1 MNLEQIQEMWE
12 KDSKID
18 PDNLHDESLKI
29 PQLHSKYYTLYNT
42 ITLLRE
48 RAREQY
54 AKVRLER
61 YNYYTGKAT
70 AEVYAE
76 EPFPYK
82 VREKDAIQRHLEA
95 DDKMNKIDMKIKYY
109 DVMLKFLEEIIR
121 AVSNRTYQIK
131 NAIEW
136 NKFQAGY
143 ESRLVRYYRRI
154 MKSFKQLQEILGGVP
169 NDGYFGHPRLKI
181 ENPFS
186 PPKEKTKKTNG
197 GKGLTNKLGNRATEI
212 EDMIKN
218 MR

>member
-48 RAREQY
+48 KAREQY
-54 AKVRLER
+54 SKVRLER
-61 YNYYTGKAT
+61 YNYYTGKSP
-70 AEVYAE
+70 AEVYVE

-82 VREKDAIQRHLEA
+82 VREKDAIQRHLDA

-109 DVMLKFLEEIIR
+109 DVMLNFLEEIIR
-121 AVSNRTYQIK
+121 VVSNRTYQIK

-136 NKFQAGY
+136 NKFQAG
-143 ESRLVRYYRRI
+143 
-154 MKSFKQLQEILGGVP
+154 
-169 NDGYFGHPRLKI
+169 FG
-181 ENPFS
+181 
-186 PPKEKTKKTNG
+186 
-197 GKGLTNKLGNRATEI
+197 
-212 EDMIKN
+212 
-218 MR
+218 

>member
-54 AKVRLER
+54 SKVRLER
-61 YNYYTGKAT
+61 YNYYTGKAP
-70 AEVYAE
+70 AEVYVE

-95 DDKMNKIDMKIKYY
+95 DDKMNKVDMKIKYY
-109 DVMLKFLEEIIR
+109 DTMLKFLEEIIK
-121 AVSNRTYQIK
+121 VISNRTFQIK

-136 NKFQAGY
+136 NKFQAG
-143 ESRLVRYYRRI
+143 
-154 MKSFKQLQEILGGVP
+154 F
-169 NDGYFGHPRLKI
+169 N
-181 ENPFS
+181 
-186 PPKEKTKKTNG
+186 
-197 GKGLTNKLGNRATEI
+197 
-212 EDMIKN
+212 
-218 MR
+218 

>member
-1 MNLEQIQEMWE
+1 MDLEKIQAMWE
-12 KDSKID
+12 KDSHID

-48 RAREQY
+48 KAREQY
-54 AKVRLER
+54 SKVRLER

-121 AVSNRTYQIK
+121 AISNRTYQIK
-131 NAIEW
+131 DAIEW
-136 NKFQAGY
+136 NKFQAG
-143 ESRLVRYYRRI
+143 
-154 MKSFKQLQEILGGVP
+154 
-169 NDGYFGHPRLKI
+169 FG
-181 ENPFS
+181 
-186 PPKEKTKKTNG
+186 
-197 GKGLTNKLGNRATEI
+197 
-212 EDMIKN
+212 
-218 MR
+218 

>member
-1 MNLEQIQEMWE
+1 MDLEKIQAMWE
-12 KDSKID
+12 KDSHID

-48 RAREQY
+48 KAREQY
-54 AKVRLER
+54 SKVRLER
-61 YNYYTGKAT
+61 YNYYTGKAP
-70 AEVYAE
+70 AEAYVE

-82 VREKDAIQRHLEA
+82 VREKDAIQRHLDA

-109 DVMLKFLEEIIR
+109 DTMLKFLEEIIR

-143 ESRLVRYYRRI
+143 
-154 MKSFKQLQEILGGVP
+154 
-169 NDGYFGHPRLKI
+169 N
-181 ENPFS
+181 
-186 PPKEKTKKTNG
+186 
-197 GKGLTNKLGNRATEI
+197 
-212 EDMIKN
+212 
-218 MR
+218 

>member
-29 PQLHSKYYTLYNT
+29 PQLHSKYYTIYIT

-48 RAREQY
+48 SGRELY

-61 YNYYTGKAT
+61 YNYYSGKAT

-95 DDKMNKIDMKIKYY
+95 DDKMNKVDMKIKYY
-109 DVMLKFLEEIIR
+109 DIMLKFLEEIIR
-121 AVSNRTYQIK
+121 NISGRTYQIK

-143 ESRLVRYYRRI
+143 
-154 MKSFKQLQEILGGVP
+154 
-169 NDGYFGHPRLKI
+169 N
-181 ENPFS
+181 
-186 PPKEKTKKTNG
+186 
-197 GKGLTNKLGNRATEI
+197 
-212 EDMIKN
+212 
-218 MR
+218 

>member
-54 AKVRLER
+54 SKVRLER
-61 YNYYTGKAT
+61 YNYYTGKAP
-70 AEVYAE
+70 AEAYVE

-95 DDKMNKIDMKIKYY
+95 DDKMNKVDMKIKYY
-109 DVMLKFLEEIIR
+109 DIMLKFLEEVIR

-143 ESRLVRYYRRI
+143 
-154 MKSFKQLQEILGGVP
+154 
-169 NDGYFGHPRLKI
+169 N
-181 ENPFS
+181 
-186 PPKEKTKKTNG
+186 
-197 GKGLTNKLGNRATEI
+197 
-212 EDMIKN
+212 
-218 MR
+218 

>member
-54 AKVRLER
+54 SKVRLER
-61 YNYYTGKAT
+61 YNYYTGKAP
-70 AEVYAE
+70 AEAYVE

-82 VREKDAIQRHLEA
+82 VREKDAIQRHLDA
-95 DDKMNKIDMKIKYY
+95 DDRMNKVDMKIKYY
-109 DVMLKFLEEIIR
+109 DIMLKFLEEVIR
-121 AVSNRTYQIK
+121 SVSNRTYQIK

-143 ESRLVRYYRRI
+143 
-154 MKSFKQLQEILGGVP
+154 
-169 NDGYFGHPRLKI
+169 N
-181 ENPFS
+181 
-186 PPKEKTKKTNG
+186 
-197 GKGLTNKLGNRATEI
+197 
-212 EDMIKN
+212 
-218 MR
+218 

>member
-1 MNLEQIQEMWE
+1 MDLEKIQAMWE
-12 KDSKID
+12 KDSHID

-48 RAREQY
+48 KAREQY
-54 AKVRLER
+54 SKVRLER
-61 YNYYTGKAT
+61 YNYYTGKSP
-70 AEVYAE
+70 AEVYVE

-82 VREKDAIQRHLEA
+82 VREKDAIQRHLDA

-136 NKFQAGY
+136 NKFQAG
-143 ESRLVRYYRRI
+143 
-154 MKSFKQLQEILGGVP
+154 M
-169 NDGYFGHPRLKI
+169 
-181 ENPFS
+181 
-186 PPKEKTKKTNG
+186 
-197 GKGLTNKLGNRATEI
+197 
-212 EDMIKN
+212 
-218 MR
+218 

>member
-1 MNLEQIQEMWE
+1 MNIEKIQEMWE
-12 KDSKID
+12 KDSQID

-42 ITLLRE
+42 ITLVRE
-48 RAREQY
+48 KARESY
-54 AKVRLER
+54 AKIRLER

-82 VREKDAIQRHLEA
+82 VREKDAIQRHLDA

-121 AVSNRTYQIK
+121 AISNRTYQIK

-136 NKFQAGY
+136 NKFQAG
-143 ESRLVRYYRRI
+143 
-154 MKSFKQLQEILGGVP
+154 
-169 NDGYFGHPRLKI
+169 FG
-181 ENPFS
+181 
-186 PPKEKTKKTNG
+186 
-197 GKGLTNKLGNRATEI
+197 
-212 EDMIKN
+212 
-218 MR
+218 

>member
-12 KDSKID
+12 RDSKID

-54 AKVRLER
+54 NKVRLER

-95 DDKMNKIDMKIKYY
+95 DDKMNKVDMKIKYY
-109 DVMLKFLEEIIR
+109 DIMLKFLEEIIR
-121 AVSNRTYQIK
+121 NISGRTYQIK

-143 ESRLVRYYRRI
+143 
-154 MKSFKQLQEILGGVP
+154 
-169 NDGYFGHPRLKI
+169 N
-181 ENPFS
+181 
-186 PPKEKTKKTNG
+186 
-197 GKGLTNKLGNRATEI
+197 
-212 EDMIKN
+212 
-218 MR
+218 

>member
-42 ITLLRE
+42 ITLMRE
-48 RAREQY
+48 KARTQY
-54 AKVRLER
+54 SKVRLER
-61 YNYYTGKAT
+61 YNYYTGKAP
-70 AEVYAE
+70 AEAYIE

-95 DDKMNKIDMKIKYY
+95 DDRMNKVDMKIKYY
-109 DVMLKFLEEIIR
+109 DIMLKFLEEVIR

-136 NKFQAGY
+136 NKFQSGY
-143 ESRLVRYYRRI
+143 
-154 MKSFKQLQEILGGVP
+154 
-169 NDGYFGHPRLKI
+169 N
-181 ENPFS
+181 
-186 PPKEKTKKTNG
+186 
-197 GKGLTNKLGNRATEI
+197 
-212 EDMIKN
+212 
-218 MR
+218 

>member
-1 MNLEQIQEMWE
+1 MNLEKIQEMWE
-12 KDSKID
+12 KDSQID

-48 RAREQY
+48 KAREQY
-54 AKVRLER
+54 SKVRLER

-82 VREKDAIQRHLEA
+82 VREKDAIQRHLDA

-121 AVSNRTYQIK
+121 AISNRTYQIK

-136 NKFQAGY
+136 NKFQAG
-143 ESRLVRYYRRI
+143 
-154 MKSFKQLQEILGGVP
+154 
-169 NDGYFGHPRLKI
+169 FG
-181 ENPFS
+181 
-186 PPKEKTKKTNG
+186 
-197 GKGLTNKLGNRATEI
+197 
-212 EDMIKN
+212 
-218 MR
+218 